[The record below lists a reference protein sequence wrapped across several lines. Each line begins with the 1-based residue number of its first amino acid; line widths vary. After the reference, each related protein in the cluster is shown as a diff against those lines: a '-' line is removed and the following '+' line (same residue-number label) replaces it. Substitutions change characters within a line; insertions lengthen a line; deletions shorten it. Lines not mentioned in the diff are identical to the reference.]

1 MSAEQQSVLVKL
13 MPMKT
18 SSAAPI
24 TPELAASLLPH
35 RPDDSHKGSFGKA
48 LVVAGSPQFP
58 GAANLAIQAA
68 LRSGAGLIYAAIPVS
83 IYASL
88 AASIP
93 EAIWYVL
100 EEQAGQ
106 VSADDMDAVLVG
118 PGLGLEVGTQNTL
131 LALLAHLREHFPH
144 LPLVVDADA
153 LNCLSQQSD
162 WSNFLLKNS
171 VLTPHAMEFSRLTG
185 LPVSQI
191 HANRQKLAVHFAQTW
206 EQTLIL
212 KGANTLVVSANGE
225 CRMLPFANS
234 VLAHGGTGD
243 VLAGLLV
250 GLLAQGM
257 PPFDAATLAV
267 WLHSRAALLALE
279 EVGHPA
285 ATLPSDII
293 RKLGRA
299 MSSLQ

>member
-1 MSAEQQSVLVKL
+1 MKNQSV
-13 MPMKT
+13 T
-18 SSAAPI
+18 PI
-24 TPELAASLLPH
+24 TPELAASLLPD

-48 LVVAGSPQFP
+48 LIVAGSAQFP

-68 LRSGAGLIYAAIPVS
+68 LRSGAGLVYAAIPAS
-83 IYASL
+83 IYTTL
-88 AASIP
+88 TASIP
-93 EAIWYVL
+93 EAIWYTL
-100 EEQAGQ
+100 EEKAGQ
-106 VSADDMDAVLVG
+106 CPTDDKDAILVG
-118 PGLGLEVGTQNTL
+118 PGLGLAAATQTML
-131 LALLAHLREHFPH
+131 LALLARLREQSPS

-153 LNCLSQQSD
+153 LNCLCQQPD
-162 WSNFLLKNS
+162 WSDLLLENS
-171 VLTPHAMEFSRLTG
+171 VLTPHVIEFSRLTG

-191 HANRQKLAVHFAQTW
+191 HANRQKLAVHFAKTW

-212 KGANTLVVSANGE
+212 KGANTLVVSAEGE

-250 GLLAQGM
+250 GLLAQGL
-257 PPFDAATLAV
+257 PPFDAAALAV

-279 EVGHPA
+279 EVGHAA